1 MDSNVFGKPVT
12 EGTRMQR
19 AQQALNNPNEGG
31 KRGEALAY
39 VRQLK
44 QNWGTGV
51 STLGIFYNATG
62 ESMVFTQENSSYGHI
77 YDLYPT
83 RVQNGQWGAFL
94 HVKTTA
100 AASGSVGFVVYRVM
114 VDDTEFCNQLISWS
128 NPWSGT
134 YNNQAYCD
142 IFNDGKVDAPSEV
155 YQKMEAIDSRQHAVI
170 KNGLLITTKIEEG
183 TSPLY
188 EAEFT
193 RADVAAMK
201 NSADKQDVVQ
211 ASPSIAS

>member
-31 KRGEALAY
+31 KCGEAFAY
-39 VRQLK
+39 
-44 QNWGTGV
+44 
-51 STLGIFYNATG
+51 
-62 ESMVFTQENSSYGHI
+62 
-77 YDLYPT
+77 
-83 RVQNGQWGAFL
+83 NGQWGAFL

-100 AASGSVGFVVYRVM
+100 AASGSVGFMVYRVM

-128 NPWSGT
+128 NPWSGN
-134 YNNQAYCD
+134 YNNQVYCD

-183 TSPLY
+183 ISPLY

-201 NSADKQDVVQ
+201 KSTDKQDVVQ